1 MKQNILNDLF
11 DKQLSYLS
19 DKTFTIN
26 INGKEI
32 INLNSSYNLLNEN
45 EVIDKYKRDL
55 EYETKREKGGL
66 KWQKNCYKKSKS
78 EEV

>member
-45 EVIDKYKRDL
+45 QVIEKYKRDL
-55 EYETKREKGGL
+55 EYETKRKKGEL

>member
-45 EVIDKYKRDL
+45 QVIEKYKRDL
-55 EYETKREKGGL
+55 EYETKREKGEL
-66 KWQKNCYKKSKS
+66 KWQKNR
-78 EEV
+78 